1 MTGVESVDRS
11 SRTKAMKNRIDKGV
25 AGRNM
30 MAKNNGSRATI
41 RLARNRS
48 SRLCWCY
55 GCLRTWDAV
64 LRGWDCGCGR
74 GCKPWLRW

>member
-48 SRLCWCY
+48 SRLC
-55 GCLRTWDAV
+55 
-64 LRGWDCGCGR
+64 
-74 GCKPWLRW
+74 